1 MGVSSS
7 FLNNCNIMFIMSLSE
22 LLIAGILYLISIIIN
37 ARKLYVF
44 SLNLLKQGFITM
56 ILFNSFNF
64 SFSAGVHI
72 KYADKSDQ
80 FYTFSTVLMGL
91 TLLTMVIAT
100 IVM

>member
-1 MGVSSS
+1 
-7 FLNNCNIMFIMSLSE
+7 
-22 LLIAGILYLISIIIN
+22 
-37 ARKLYVF
+37 
-44 SLNLLKQGFITM
+44 M